1 MSAPELSQCGVVSL
15 GRASPGALAAYLHS
29 WLLILPAQ
37 DLPALGSLEA
47 IMSLFSVS
55 PLGRSVLARS
65 ILARS
70 VSAALF
76 AFAAAAP
83 GLIAAPA
90 AVAQV
95 QAGDPAQFVQQ
106 LGDKAIAQLAGK
118 QIPEQE
124 ERARFRQLLNQYFDI
139 DAIGKFTVGRA
150 YWGSATPQQQK
161 EFLTLY
167 ETQVTNAYAKRFENY
182 SGQQFKVT
190 GQQKEGDSDTIVNSE
205 VTQPGGGA
213 PVSVQW
219 RVRPENGGYKIA
231 DVVIA
236 GISMAVTDR
245 QQFDAVIQRGGGTIQ
260 ALINALKTQ
269 NVVPAST
276 NG

>member
-1 MSAPELSQCGVVSL
+1 MSSCSRSGGSPLVRSLSRGM
-15 GRASPGALAAYLHS
+15 
-29 WLLILPAQ
+29 LILAT
-37 DLPALGSLEA
+37 ALGP
-47 IMSLFSVS
+47 V
-55 PLGRSVLARS
+55 V
-65 ILARS
+65 
-70 VSAALF
+70 
-76 AFAAAAP
+76 
-83 GLIAAPA
+83 IAAPPA
-90 AVAQV
+90 FAQE
-95 QAGDPAQFVQQ
+95 QASGPSQFVQQ

-118 QIPEQE
+118 QIPEEE

-150 YWGSATPQQQK
+150 YWSSASDAQRK
-161 EFLTLY
+161 EFLGLY

-190 GQQKEGDSDTIVNSE
+190 GAQKEDGDNDAIVNSE
-205 VTQPGGGA
+205 VSQPSGGP

-219 RVRPENGGYKIA
+219 RVRPENGGFKIA

-245 QQFDAVIQRGGGTIQ
+245 NQFDAVIQRGGGTIQ
-260 ALINALKTQ
+260 ALIDALKTQ
-269 NVVPAST
+269 DMVPAST